1 MAMNLKIE
9 KCRMKNN
16 SILKRYMILDG
27 ILVAIKI
34 VFTRRKKL
42 NFVVS
47 AKTSPK
53 S

>member
-42 NFVVS
+42 NFVVF